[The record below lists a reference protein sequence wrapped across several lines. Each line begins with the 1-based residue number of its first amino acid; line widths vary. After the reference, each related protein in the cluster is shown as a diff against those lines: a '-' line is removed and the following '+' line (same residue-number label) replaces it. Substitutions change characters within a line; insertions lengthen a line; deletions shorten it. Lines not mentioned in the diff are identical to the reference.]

1 MGLLNEDQLN
11 DIMSNVHVCD
21 EDWFEELLRMWNDR
35 QTTYQIERG
44 NKMNDYEK
52 TIEVLQ
58 NRVRA
63 LEQLIQPVNG
73 VAESV
78 KWQPKGGN
86 FFIQSNGKVSEVVG
100 GSDTPHKEFG
110 VERTTQQQAERA
122 AVEMRRFNRL
132 LALRDEL
139 CGDEVVNWRSNDSKF
154 HIHFHTTDKI
164 WFVGLEFQCQFIM
177 PYFTSQEAA
186 QKACDMLNSGEV
198 EL

>member
-1 MGLLNEDQLN
+1 
-11 DIMSNVHVCD
+11 
-21 EDWFEELLRMWNDR
+21 
-35 QTTYQIERG
+35 
-44 NKMNDYEK
+44 MNDYEK

-63 LEQLIQPVNG
+63 LEQLIQPVVG
-73 VAESV
+73 VR

-86 FFIQSNGKVSEVVG
+86 FFIQSSGKVSEVVG

-110 VERTTQQQAERA
+110 VERPAQQQAQRA
-122 AVEMRRFNRL
+122 SIEMRRFNRL

-139 CGDEVVNWRSNDSKF
+139 CGDDEVDWEDIDFRKYYLFFNHDNGKWVSTYDDTCYETIT
-154 HIHFHTTDKI
+154 H
-164 WFVGLEFQCQFIM
+164 
-177 PYFTSQEAA
+177 YFTTKETA